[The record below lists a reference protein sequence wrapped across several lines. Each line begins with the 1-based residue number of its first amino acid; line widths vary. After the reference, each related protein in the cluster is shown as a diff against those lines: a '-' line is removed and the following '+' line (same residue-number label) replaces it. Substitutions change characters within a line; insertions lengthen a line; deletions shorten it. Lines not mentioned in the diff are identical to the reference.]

1 MKTRMS
7 EEGGKKGNAD
17 FEMDTLTLFQK
28 RDGKVAIEEVD
39 FAATWKA
46 MEELV
51 DEGLV
56 KHIGK

>member
-1 MKTRMS
+1 MCLCK
-7 EEGGKKGNAD
+7 
-17 FEMDTLTLFQK
+17 LTLFQK
-28 RDGKVAIEEVD
+28 RDGKVAIEEID